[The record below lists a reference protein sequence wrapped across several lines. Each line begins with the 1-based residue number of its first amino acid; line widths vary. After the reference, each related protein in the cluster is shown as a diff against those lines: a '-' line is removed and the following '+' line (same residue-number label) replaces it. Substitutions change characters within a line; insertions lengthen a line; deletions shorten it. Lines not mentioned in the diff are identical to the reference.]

1 MKFFVIHYTPL
12 VERRVHIVK
21 ELDKAGIKD
30 YTFILSKDRE
40 GLTQEDV
47 SKFANISPPEM
58 SVFCKHV
65 EVFKASALDDDD
77 DMVVVFEDDS
87 VLCDDFLKNLDKCLS
102 QLKTEQWDVLFPG
115 ECCDLHCNVEKG
127 KLVKRTTKSRGA
139 GLYVLNV
146 GVGKRIYEIFTRQM
160 KILLPVDHWFN
171 QINPIFKLNYFWSEP
186 TLVKQGSELNVFKSS
201 LETVRVANVN
211 TKVNTKVNTT
221 VNPKVNTKGNAKMK
235 MHMT

>member
-139 GLYVLNV
+139 WLYVLNV

>member
-221 VNPKVNTKGNAKMK
+221 VNTKGNAKMK

>member
-40 GLTQEDV
+40 RLTQEDV
-47 SKFANISPPEM
+47 SKFANISPSET
-58 SVFCKHV
+58 SLFCKHV
-65 EVFKASALDDDD
+65 EVFKAASGLDDD
-77 DMVVVFEDDS
+77 MAVVLEDDS
-87 VLCDDFLKNLDKCLS
+87 VLCDDFLKNLDKCLT
-102 QLKTEQWDVLFPG
+102 QLKTEQWDILFAG
-115 ECCDLHCNVEKG
+115 ECCGLHCQVDKHE
-127 KLVKRTTKSRGA
+127 LVKRTTKSRGT

-146 GVGKRIYEIFTRQM
+146 GAGKRIYEIFTRQM
-160 KILLPVDHWFN
+160 KILMTVDHWFN

-186 TLVKQGSELNVFKSS
+186 TLVKQGSELNLFKSS
-201 LETVRVANVN
+201 LDNLRYNANVN
-211 TKVNTKVNTT
+211 ANVNARGYAK
-221 VNPKVNTKGNAKMK
+221 AKMFK

>member
-65 EVFKASALDDDD
+65 EVFKASALDDD
-77 DMVVVFEDDS
+77 MVVVFEDDS

-102 QLKTEQWDVLFPG
+102 QLKTEQWDVLFASESG
-115 ECCDLHCNVEKG
+115 GAHCQVEKD

-186 TLVKQGSELNVFKSS
+186 TLVKQGSELNVFESS
-201 LETVRVANVN
+201 LDAFRFNANVN
-211 TKVNTKVNTT
+211 TKVDAS
-221 VNPKVNTKGNAKMK
+221 VNPKVKTKGNAKMK